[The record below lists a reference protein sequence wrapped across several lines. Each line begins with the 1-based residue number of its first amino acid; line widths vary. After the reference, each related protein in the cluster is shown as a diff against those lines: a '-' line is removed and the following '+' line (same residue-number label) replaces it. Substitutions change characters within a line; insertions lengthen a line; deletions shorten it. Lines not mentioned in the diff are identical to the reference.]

1 MNKVGAQ
8 IAIMLGILLI
18 LHVLLEGVVRD
29 DDVGV
34 EQLGNGVVNGLVPIL
49 AGSIFYVT
57 VTFSFLVVYDTT
69 KRGIPPPKIEGL
81 E

>member
-8 IAIMLGILLI
+8 IAIVLGILLI

-34 EQLGNGVVNGLVPIL
+34 EQLGNGVVNGLVSIL

-69 KRGIPPPKIEGL
+69 VETGG
-81 E
+81 

>member
-34 EQLGNGVVNGLVPIL
+34 EQLGNRVVNGLVPIL

-57 VTFSFLVVYDTT
+57 VTFTFFVVYDTT
-69 KRGIPPPKIEGL
+69 VETGG
-81 E
+81 

>member
-8 IAIMLGILLI
+8 IAIVLGILLI

-69 KRGIPPPKIEGL
+69 VETGG
-81 E
+81 